1 MIRGAW
7 KPRDNNKEQETKM
20 EEKEGMEVDSD
31 SDEEEE
37 EEEQGEEDE
46 DGDEDEDEAYLDEG
60 EEGEATPK
68 ARFIDGSTA
77 RSPADSPKPPSPRQ
91 PNVRASSLSHGRVD
105 DLAQSMSA
113 LSLVPPAIRFGRG
126 GKSGGFMHPE
136 LHNPQVLRG
145 SFGPRGRGRARIAAH
160 VYPHT
165 GHTRGGETTSD
176 APAKPGGNPRGL
188 LARGTAR
195 GGPVHVQG
203 GGRGGGRET

>member
-7 KPRDNNKEQETKM
+7 KPRDNNKEQEIKM

-31 SDEEEE
+31 SDEEED

-46 DGDEDEDEAYLDEG
+46 EGDEDEVELDEG

-91 PNVRASSLSHGRVD
+91 TNVRASSLSHGRVD

-160 VYPHT
+160 VSPHT
-165 GHTRGGETTSD
+165 GHTRGGETT
-176 APAKPGGNPRGL
+176 APAKLGGNPRGF
-188 LARGTAR
+188 LARGNAR
-195 GGPVHVQG
+195 GGPVHVQNG